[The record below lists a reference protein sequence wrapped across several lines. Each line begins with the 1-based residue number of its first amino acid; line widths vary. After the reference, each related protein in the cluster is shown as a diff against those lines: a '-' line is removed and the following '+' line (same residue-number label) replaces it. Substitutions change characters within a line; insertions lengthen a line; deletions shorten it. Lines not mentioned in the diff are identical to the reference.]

1 MGIISFFKSLG
12 NQSDNDNQQPD
23 RQEPENNTGAA
34 LSV

>member
-23 RQEPENNTGAA
+23 CQEPENNTGA
-34 LSV
+34 L